1 MKGNKI
7 VVLSDNRNAG
17 EALLSEHGL
26 SAILYAGKLRIL
38 LDTGA
43 SGQFAENA
51 KRLGIDL
58 TEIDYV
64 FISHGHADHAGGLTS
79 FLEMNSRAKVLLS
92 AQALNQRFFSTRNG
106 TKEIGTDFDFEK
118 YRGRC
123 VFIDRKT
130 VLDGDICVF
139 PCDVQS
145 YSMPKANGSLFKDA
159 GHGLEPDD
167 FNHELVFCYGRE
179 SVFVFTGCAH
189 KGLLN
194 ILASVKDITGKSPE
208 ALLGGFH
215 LLDGKAGQTFETE
228 KEIAQI
234 GFSLVEEYPETR
246 FMTGHCTGDKVFGIL
261 KDQLKHRIELFYTGF
276 IAPI

>member
-51 KRLGIDL
+51 KRLGTDL
-58 TEIDYV
+58 EAVDYV
-64 FISHGHADHAGGLTS
+64 FISHGHADHIGGLTS
-79 FLEMNSRAKVLLS
+79 FLEMNSKAKVLLS
-92 AQALNQRFFSTRNG
+92 PQALSQRFFSKRNG
-106 TKEIGTDFDFEK
+106 TKEIGIDFDLEK
-118 YRGRC
+118 YRERC
-123 VFIDRKT
+123 VFIEKKT

-145 YSMPKANGSLFKDA
+145 YPMPKANASLFKEA
-159 GHGLEPDD
+159 GHGPEPDD
-167 FNHELVFCYGRE
+167 FNHELVFCCGGE
-179 SVFVFTGCAH
+179 SAFVFTGCAH

-194 ILASVKDITGKSPE
+194 ILASVKAITGQIPG

-234 GFSLVEEYPETR
+234 GLSLIEEYPGTR
-246 FMTGHCTGDKVFGIL
+246 FMTGHCTGDKAFRIL
-261 KDQLKHRIELFYTGF
+261 KNQLKHQIELFYAGF
-276 IAPI
+276 IAQI